1 MRKLAAVTQEQ
12 VICDK
17 EAETIAFVREIVSR
31 LGDKWS
37 MAALDQLVNGPL
49 RFTALQAALPPI
61 SHRVLTATLRTLEK
75 DGMVTRTSYPE
86 MPPRVE
92 YALTP
97 LGAGFLR
104 QAMPLVGWAQEH
116 RAEIEANRSASAAVS
131 AAAVASATA

>member
-1 MRKLAAVTQEQ
+1 MESTAVQQER
-12 VICDK
+12 VICDRD
-17 EAETIAFVREIVSR
+17 EGTIVFVREIVSR

-37 MAALDQLVNGPL
+37 MPALDQLAGGPL

-116 RAEIEANRSASAAVS
+116 RAEIEAHRSVSGPAGASGGS
-131 AAAVASATA
+131 